1 MKRQLFKILLVI
13 VLMLGLNPSNVSA
26 DTTDTTYTVTVT
38 AKHGNQKLSYV
49 NVMVEQNDET
59 ITYKT
64 TNKNGVATFEL
75 TNGTYTV
82 IVDYTSGNYSYYGK
96 TEFTVNNQ
104 NTSVNIN
111 IDSEFSKVAATAIY
125 DKTTYFDHVDIRVN
139 GFYTTGTDGNTT
151 TNKITLKNVKLL
163 VTDGDKTLINTTFKD
178 ENETYEW
185 RVTNVQIPKTAKVSL
200 IADIL
205 INGKTVKENYTHTFE
220 GKDDFVQAIIN
231 CDQNQG
237 LDFIIEAE
245 EIKEAIEESTYQVSY
260 EWQVFDTNNDLVTGN
275 LPTELQNLPATT
287 KNYTKGSPHTIDS
300 KWQKDYSVSVKD
312 STKNKIYVYVF
323 SGWINYRNATDS
335 LNDATT
341 IENNQT
347 NITIN
352 NDTIVYGYWTVT
364 EFDNPYNYLTIT
376 KTFDFGNSNG
386 QVPKNLY
393 FTVTDENNHTIEI
406 SYEAFVNGTYNLP
419 VYESGTYTITEHNPQ
434 IEGFTFTGVNING
447 NPSSTKSITINIEI
461 PQLITTTDTIVAT
474 VSFENSYT
482 ENSGKD
488 IYNSFIL
495 IEKADALDGGSL
507 EGAIFILTDEEGNV
521 IEESM
526 PTNESGDVIFKNL
539 HIGTYYITET
549 TAPEGYYKDDTSYK
563 VIVSLPEGY
572 IPTKIYDESQDAY
585 VLYYDGYIIEITPN
599 EHYNEVLNRLTVY
612 NEKITG
618 SLTISKNFG
627 KDSVIDEDNIPP
639 TTEVNV
645 IVSGD
650 NYEEIVTLNKNNNWT
665 VTLNNLELGDYTIS
679 EIISDAT
686 IYGYNLNINYQN
698 DDNETKKSIKVTL
711 DEDNTEKTVV
721 ITNTYTYSLNGVPN
735 TSDNSNLGLYCLITL
750 LSIVGL
756 IITITNYRTRQND

>member
-1 MKRQLFKILLVI
+1 LV
-13 VLMLGLNPSNVSA
+13 
-26 DTTDTTYTVTVT
+26 
-38 AKHGNQKLSYV
+38 
-49 NVMVEQNDET
+49 
-59 ITYKT
+59 
-64 TNKNGVATFEL
+64 
-75 TNGTYTV
+75 
-82 IVDYTSGNYSYYGK
+82 
-96 TEFTVNNQ
+96 
-104 NTSVNIN
+104 
-111 IDSEFSKVAATAIY
+111 
-125 DKTTYFDHVDIRVN
+125 
-139 GFYTTGTDGNTT
+139 
-151 TNKITLKNVKLL
+151 
-163 VTDGDKTLINTTFKD
+163 
-178 ENETYEW
+178 
-185 RVTNVQIPKTAKVSL
+185 
-200 IADIL
+200 
-205 INGKTVKENYTHTFE
+205 NGKTVKENYTHTFE
-220 GKDDFVQAIIN
+220 GKNDFVQAIIN

-312 STKNKIYVYVF
+312 STKNKIYVF
-323 SGWINYRNATDS
+323 SGWINYRNATNS

-376 KTFDFGNSNG
+376 KAFDFGNSNG

-419 VYESGTYTITEHNPQ
+419 IYESGSYTITEHNPQ

-482 ENSGKD
+482 ENSSKD

-526 PTNESGDVIFKNL
+526 PTNESGYVIFRNL

-686 IYGYNLNINYQN
+686 IDGYNLNVNYQN

-735 TSDNSNLGLYCLITL
+735 TSDNSNLSLYCLITL